1 MPKQL
6 STPSLGTHSNPHR
19 IRSVGW
25 NNIHLMSHGQ
35 TPYVVSGWP
44 IYPQLKIVSKSL
56 LKPVLSTTLE
66 IWTMTHTHTSIH
78 RHHESDTFHTAISQT
93 PQASNRPLHLGAGPP
108 EVIRVMSPGHSGLR
122 LRSNLCSEKKS
133 LAIQLL
139 AARCIAT
146 SSKDATSNKAPYH

>member
-66 IWTMTHTHTSIH
+66 IWTMTHTHTHIH
-78 RHHESDTFHTAISQT
+78 TSASRKRHFSHSHQPDAPGIQ
-93 PQASNRPLHLGAGPP
+93 QASPPGCRSAG
-108 EVIRVMSPGHSGLR
+108 GHSCHVT
-122 LRSNLCSEKKS
+122 RSQRFEASFQPLFRKEESCYT
-133 LAIQLL
+133 
-139 AARCIAT
+139 AT
-146 SSKDATSNKAPYH
+146 SSKVYRY